1 VLRPFSWGELVWLV
15 VGLGNP
21 GREYEGTRHNVGFM
35 VVDALARRH
44 RAPSFSSK
52 FKAEVAQV
60 SVRGE
65 SALLLKPQTFM
76 NLSGQAVQPAMAFY
90 KIPLEHI
97 LVVHDDLDLELGQ
110 IKLKRGGSPG
120 GHNGLKS
127 IDSQIG
133 PNYLRVRAGIGH
145 PRQKAPEGAPPP
157 PRGGVVGHVLG
168 GFKGKDAE
176 EAQFLVENCADA
188 VESLIADG
196 LEKAQM
202 RFHSLKPRGA

>member
-1 VLRPFSWGELVWLV
+1 MWLV

-21 GREYEGTRHNVGFM
+21 GREYEKTRHNIGFS

-44 RAPSFSSK
+44 RAPAFTSK

-60 SVRGE
+60 TLRGE

-76 NLSGQAVQPAMAFY
+76 NLSGQSVQPAMAFY
-90 KIPLEHI
+90 KVALEHI
-97 LVVHDDLDLELGQ
+97 VVVHDDLDLELGQ
-110 IKLKRGGSPG
+110 IKLKRGGSAA

-127 IDSQIG
+127 IDAQIG
-133 PNYLRVRAGIGH
+133 PSYLRVRAGIGH
-145 PRQKAPEGAPPP
+145 PRARGPEGAPVP
-157 PRGGVVGHVLG
+157 PRGNVVSHVLG
-168 GFKGKDAE
+168 GFKGKEAE
-176 EAQFLVENCADA
+176 EAQFLVESCADA

-202 RFHSLKPRGA
+202 RFHGQKPKGA

>member
-1 VLRPFSWGELVWLV
+1 MWLV

-21 GREYEGTRHNVGFM
+21 GREYAGTRHNVGFL

-44 RAPSFSSK
+44 GAGAFASK

-60 SVRGE
+60 NVRGQ

-90 KIPLEHI
+90 KVALEHI
-97 LVVHDDLDLELGQ
+97 VVVHDDLDLELGQ

-133 PNYLRVRAGIGH
+133 PSYLRVRAGIGH
-145 PRQKAPEGAPPP
+145 PRSKAPEGAAH
-157 PRGGVVGHVLG
+157 RAGGVVGHVLG
-168 GFKGKDAE
+168 PFKGKDAE
-176 EAQFLVENCADA
+176 EAAILVEHCADA
-188 VESLIADG
+188 VELVIAEG
-196 LEKAQM
+196 LEKAQL
-202 RFHSLKPRGA
+202 RFHSMKPGGA

>member
-1 VLRPFSWGELVWLV
+1 MWLI

-21 GREYEGTRHNVGFM
+21 GREYAGTRHNVGFL
-35 VVDALARRH
+35 VVDVLARRH
-44 RAPSFSSK
+44 GAGSFASR
-52 FKAEVAQV
+52 FKAEVAQATL
-60 SVRGE
+60 GGQ

-90 KIPLEHI
+90 KVALEH
-97 LVVHDDLDLELGQ
+97 VVVIHDDVDLELGQ
-110 IKLKRGGSPG
+110 IKLKRGGSSG

-145 PRQKAPEGAPPP
+145 PRAKAPEGAV
-157 PRGGVVGHVLG
+157 PRAGGVVGHVLG

-176 EAQFLVENCADA
+176 EAAILVESCADA
-188 VESLIADG
+188 VEVLLADG
-196 LEKAQM
+196 LEKAQL
-202 RFHSLKPRGA
+202 RFHSMKPKG